1 MPIQSTRLAVFL
13 LLLSLAGPARAAT
26 QQAAEA
32 ADKPQAQQQDKDA
45 VDEVLEQ
52 PPSVSERIQR
62 EEQTE
67 RDPFALQAH
76 RPTYIMPFT
85 YVSNLNRAP
94 YGAEGQ
100 TFRHAEMQFQLSIK
114 FPVWK
119 HPFGENSRLSFG
131 YTQRAFWQAYDRKA
145 SSPFR
150 ETDHEPEL
158 MLDFLTDFHWLGF
171 RNRVLRLGLDHQSN
185 GQPDPLSRSWNRLYA
200 EFIVERG
207 GFAISFK
214 PWYRLPEA
222 TGKDDNPDIA
232 HYLGHGELRLAFKR
246 GDNEYSMMLRNNLNI
261 NDNKGAI
268 QLGWSFPLDNKL
280 RGYVQVFHGYG
291 ESLIDYNVKVTR
303 IGFGVMLTSWL

>member
-1 MPIQSTRLAVFL
+1 MPETFLPAAL
-13 LLLSLAGPARAAT
+13 LLLLASLVAPPAAA
-26 QQAAEA
+26 
-32 ADKPQAQQQDKDA
+32 QDHDSRRPPDA
-45 VDEVLEQ
+45 PSQPIAEQ
-52 PPSVSERIQR
+52 PPSVSERIEKESR
-62 EEQTE
+62 TE

-85 YVSNLNRAP
+85 YANNLNRAP
-94 YGAEGQ
+94 YGAEGES
-100 TFRHAEMQFQLSIK
+100 FRHAEMQFQLSIK
-114 FPVWK
+114 FPILRR
-119 HPFGENSRLSFG
+119 PFGKGSRLSFG

-171 RNRVLRLGLDHQSN
+171 RNRVIRLGVDHQSN

-222 TGKDDNPDIA
+222 TGKDDNPDIT
-232 HYLGHGELRLAFKR
+232 HFLGHGDFTLAFKR
-246 GDNEYSMMLRNNLNI
+246 GDNEYSLMLRDNLSLH
-261 NDNKGAI
+261 DNKGAI
-268 QLGWSFPLDNKL
+268 QLGWSFPLDEKL
-280 RGYVQVFHGYG
+280 RGYVQIFHGYG

-303 IGFGVMLTSWL
+303 VGFGVMLTSWL